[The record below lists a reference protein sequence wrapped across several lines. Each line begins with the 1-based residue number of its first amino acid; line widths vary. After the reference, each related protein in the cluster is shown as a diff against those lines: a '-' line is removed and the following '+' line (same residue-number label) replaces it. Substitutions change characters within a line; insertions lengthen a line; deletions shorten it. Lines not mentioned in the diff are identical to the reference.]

1 MRLLLSSHAWDH
13 YEQDQALVTSHVA
26 HVRDDKPLDSKTSS
40 DVARGSD
47 PNGTEILLISS
58 QSQAQENTIDYSDSK
73 SSVQGPASQSK
84 ATQSGPPLE
93 VAKESIS
100 KVSSDDA
107 VPVESISP
115 GQDEEFH
122 PKIRTLVAKD
132 TLTKE
137 ALVQMTPMKPK
148 KETVLPGYNP
158 KLDEK
163 RPQEMKEYLKT
174 YRILLVIDD
183 SVSMKIHW
191 NETRD
196 ALEEI
201 SNHALE
207 LYSDALEIRFF
218 NNLLQREGIKG
229 VDEVNDIFDL
239 VRPSPGTPTGR
250 VLAEVLKKQIDR
262 LDKAQRSG
270 RYSSERPLDIIVL
283 TDGVPNSNSPP
294 APVIA
299 AAAARLRNSKHH
311 PNCIGIQFVQIGN
324 NPAAEPTLLSLID
337 GPNNDMVD
345 TISYSFYKS
354 EGNGRLTTAVLNRII
369 LGGLHSNLRAY
380 WNQYRQKKHEKTSK
394 VFY

>member
-1 MRLLLSSHAWDH
+1 MSSNA
-13 YEQDQALVTSHVA
+13 A
-26 HVRDDKPLDSKTSS
+26 PDSN
-40 DVARGSD
+40 
-47 PNGTEILLISS
+47 PNGTEIPSISS

-73 SSVQGPASQSK
+73 SSVRVPASRSK
-84 ATQSGPPLE
+84 AKQSGPPLE

-107 VPVESISP
+107 VPVETISS
-115 GQDEEFH
+115 GQDEKFH
-122 PKIRTLVAKD
+122 PNIRTLVAED

-137 ALVQMTPMKPK
+137 ALVQMPPMKPK

-174 YRILLVIDD
+174 YRILFVIDD
-183 SVSMKIHW
+183 SGSMQSHW
-191 NETRD
+191 NETRN

-207 LYSDALEIRFF
+207 FYSDALEIRFF
-218 NNLLQREGIKG
+218 NNLLQREGVRG
-229 VDEVNDIFDL
+229 VNEVNSIFNL
-239 VRPSPGTPTGR
+239 VRPGGGTPTGH
-250 VLAEVLKKQIDR
+250 VLEEVLNKQINR
-262 LDKAQRSG
+262 LDEAHRSG

-311 PNCIGIQFVQIGN
+311 PNCIGIQFVQIGSD
-324 NPAAEPTLLSLID
+324 PAAEPTLLSLID
-337 GPNNDMVD
+337 GANNNMVD
-345 TISYSFYKS
+345 TISYSFYTR
-354 EGNGRLTTAVLNRII
+354 EGNGRLTAAVLKRII
-369 LGGLHSNLRAY
+369 LGGLHPNLRAY